1 MIPLSLDEVARSVGG
16 QLLDGADG
24 ATRVEG
30 PVVIDSRR
38 VSAGGLFVCIVGE
51 RVDGHDFARDAVSA
65 GAVAA
70 VAAHPVGVPAVVVA
84 DPVIALGALATA
96 VLRRFPA
103 CRIVGVTGSAGKTS
117 TKDLLHAV
125 FSTAGETVAPAGSY
139 NTEYGLPLT
148 ALEVTVQTKTLV
160 LEYGARGI
168 GHIRYLTSIAR
179 PSIAVVLNVGSAH
192 IGEFGSRDAI
202 AQAKGELVEALPGD
216 GVAVLN
222 ADDELVRQ
230 MASRSAGRVLT
241 FGRAAADVRVEV
253 VSTDALVRP
262 RIRLATPVGDVE
274 VALRLHGAHQVA
286 NAAAACAAGIAA
298 GLPLPDIASALE
310 AAEPRSAHRMRLSE
324 RSDGL
329 VVIDDA
335 YNASPE
341 SVRSALDSLA
351 RIGGNQRR
359 TWAVLGPMRE
369 LGEESAGLHREI
381 GELVATTGV
390 QRLVTVGPDATPIM
404 TAAAASPQWRGV
416 ATSVADADEATAL
429 LMAEAAADDVV
440 LVKAANSEQLWRVA
454 ESLLANSPA
463 GSRS

>member
-1 MIPLSLDEVARSVGG
+1 MIPLSLDEVARTVGG
-16 QLLDGADG
+16 ALVDGAKG
-24 ATRVEG
+24 ETRVDG
-30 PVVIDSRR
+30 PVVIDSRHPA
-38 VSAGGLFVCIVGE
+38 AGGLFVCIVGE
-51 RVDGHDFARDAVSA
+51 RVDGHDFAADAVAA

-70 VAAHPVGVPAVVVA
+70 VASRPVGVPAVVVA

-96 VLRRFPA
+96 ALRRVPT

-125 FSTAGETVAPAGSY
+125 FSTDGDTIAPAGSY

-148 ALEVTVQTKTLV
+148 VLGVTGQTKTLV
-160 LEYGARGI
+160 LEYGARGV

-179 PSIAVVLNVGSAH
+179 PGIAVVLNVGSAH
-192 IGEFGSRDAI
+192 IGEFGSREAI
-202 AQAKGELVEALPGD
+202 AQAKGELVEALPAD

-222 ADDELVRQ
+222 ADDELVSA
-230 MASRSAGRVLT
+230 MASRAAGRVLT
-241 FGRAAADVRVEV
+241 FGASAADVRVEV
-253 VSTDALVRP
+253 IGTDDLVRP
-262 RIRLATPVGDVE
+262 RIRLSTPLGAAD

-298 GLPLPDIASALE
+298 GLPLADVASALE
-310 AAEPRSAHRMRLSE
+310 SAEPRSPHRMRLSE
-324 RSDGL
+324 RGDGL

-351 RIGGNQRR
+351 RIGARNRR

-369 LGEESAGLHREI
+369 LGAVSADLHREI
-381 GELVATTGV
+381 GELVAATGV
-390 QRLVTVGPDATPIM
+390 QRLVTVGPDAFSIL
-404 TAAAASPQWRGV
+404 AAATASPRWQGEAV
-416 ATSVADADEATAL
+416 AVADSDEAATL
-429 LMAEAAADDVV
+429 LMTEAAPGDVV
-440 LVKAANSEQLWRVA
+440 LVKAANSEQLWTVA
-454 ESLLANSPA
+454 ERLLAHASA